1 MITFDILQKKTT
13 ITFEI
18 EFTQNLT
25 FEITIT
31 DLDYDP
37 GDHLD
42 LITVHPPI
50 NIFTNPKILP
60 HLQKSNHPHGSS
72 YTRVI

>member
-1 MITFDILQKKTT
+1 MITFDILRKKKTT

-42 LITVHPPI
+42 LIPVH
-50 NIFTNPKILP
+50 LSRQ
-60 HLQKSNHPHGSS
+60 HL
-72 YTRVI
+72 

>member
-1 MITFDILQKKTT
+1 MITFDILRKKKTT

-42 LITVHPPI
+42 LITVHLTHQH
-50 NIFTNPKILP
+50 F
-60 HLQKSNHPHGSS
+60 
-72 YTRVI
+72 Y